1 MGFTPPEGLV
11 MGTRSGD
18 LDPAAVSYLARKEG
32 VPAEQVEGWLNE
44 PSGLLGV
51 SGLSHDMRELLTAA
65 EQRHDM
71 RAELVLELFCYR
83 ARKYL
88 GAYLAEL
95 GGADAVIFGG
105 GIGEQAPEIR
115 ARICASMAWCGL
127 ELDPDRNATAVG
139 IPAEKTWKISTDKAT
154 LSAFVIPVDEET
166 WMARETVRR
175 LLAST
180 M

>member
-1 MGFTPPEGLV
+1 

-18 LDPAAVSYLARKEG
+18 LDPAAVCYLARKEG

-44 PSGLLGV
+44 PSGLLGA
-51 SGLSHDMRELLTAA
+51 SGLSHDMRELLAAA